1 MKCHLARDRGE
12 TCPGGGPGVPPSRCR
27 RQPAGSGRQE
37 TYRHAGE
44 STGWP
49 RASLRAPGPARFA
62 GAGQLII
69 RREDDVPM
77 PRQAC
82 ELWPVLRFRPAD
94 PASAVDR
101 QHAREKTRTASLNST
116 IRRQVD
122 VKLHCAG
129 CSHAVGAVP
138 EDGLILAARGRRRQ
152 QGIAEPEPGKQPDD
166 AHPTQ
171 GMNDEPDLTHRPG
184 GYSLEDVCAF
194 SPP

>member
-1 MKCHLARDRGE
+1 VCPRAAAEDNQPVRVDKKLIGMPANPPDGLAQVFD
-12 TCPGGGPGVPPSRCR
+12 CPGP
-27 RQPAGSGRQE
+27 
-37 TYRHAGE
+37 T
-44 STGWP
+44 
-49 RASLRAPGPARFA
+49 RFA
-62 GAGQLII
+62 GAGQLVI

-82 ELWPVLRFRPAD
+82 ELWPVLRFRSAD

-101 QHAREKTRTASLNST
+101 QHAREQTRTASLNRT

-122 VKLHCAG
+122 VKLRCAG
-129 CSHAVGAVP
+129 CSHAVNAVP

-171 GMNDEPDLTHRPG
+171 GMNDEPDPTHRPG

-194 SPP
+194 SLS